1 MVRVRQAAREARAQ
15 LLDAPDPKPPRKTSR
30 GGGGASRV
38 AFWPACQG
46 ESCVGSCEK
55 AVIGEGEGPQLYL
68 RTVALTVSADDGITC
83 EEDLPLHHKGEELRR
98 ARMEHNF
105 QRRAAQRDANLARLG
120 DLRRE
125 PRCKHRQEGGSQHAE
140 V

>member
-1 MVRVRQAAREARAQ
+1 MVPHAWHFGLRVRVNRVWGVARRQRSE
-15 LLDAPDPKPPRKTSR
+15 RKR
-30 GGGGASRV
+30 G
-38 AFWPACQG
+38 
-46 ESCVGSCEK
+46 K
-55 AVIGEGEGPQLYL
+55 GPQLYL